1 MDSSTRVEQLL
12 TDKGREVYTI
22 SPDATVLEAL
32 QKLAEHNIGALPVT
46 EGGQRVGIFSE
57 RDYARKVIL
66 RGRASRDTSVR
77 DSMTPD
83 VVSVTPGDDMAFC
96 MQLMT
101 DKRIR
106 HLPVLEDG
114 RLIGLISVGDVVKA
128 VMAEQKFMIEQL
140 ESYIRS

>member
-1 MDSSTRVEQLL
+1 MDARSRVEQLL
-12 TDKGREVYTI
+12 TDKGREVHTI

-32 QKLAEHNIGALPVT
+32 EKLAQHNIGALAVT
-46 EGGQRVGIFSE
+46 EGGQLVGMFSE

-66 RGRASRDTSVR
+66 RGRASRDTAVR

-83 VVSVTPGDDMAFC
+83 VVTVTPADDMTHC

-106 HLPVLEDG
+106 HLPVLADG
-114 RLIGLISVGDVVKA
+114 ALVGMISVGDVVKA
-128 VMAEQKFMIEQL
+128 VMAEQKFMIEQM
-140 ESYIRS
+140 EQYIRS

>member
-12 TDKGREVYTI
+12 TDKGREVFTV

-32 QKLAEHNIGALPVT
+32 EKLAEHNIGALPVT
-46 EGGQRVGIFSE
+46 EGGQLVGIFSE

-83 VVSVTPGDDMAFC
+83 VLSVTTSDDMAYC

-114 RLIGLISVGDVVKA
+114 NLIGLISVGDVVKA

-140 ESYIRS
+140 ESYIRG

>member
-46 EGGQRVGIFSE
+46 EGGQLVGIFSE